1 MYQQF
6 ETKKEGNQGSIKTVF
21 PNLKFRKIGLFH
33 YEGRVRETCFLNIIN
48 AFYIFLR
55 SANGK
60 LGFCIITE
68 PVLTLKSG
76 EREQLISLGLKTTF

>member
-1 MYQQF
+1 MKADFKRDMFSKYYQR
-6 ETKKEGNQGSIKTVF
+6 
-21 PNLKFRKIGLFH
+21 LL
-33 YEGRVRETCFLNIIN
+33 Y
-48 AFYIFLR
+48 FLR

-76 EREQLISLGLKTTF
+76 EREQLISLALKTTF